1 MNRQRVY
8 RDAGIVFVAKLKLS
22 ANLRIHCG
30 DGTIFNVNPAALY
43 FASGD
48 SLYPGSVLLLLAIVA
63 SPYLK
68 RGWMLL
74 ARNIASWSALAL
86 MVMACPPLS
95 WLVGVMFLALFSA
108 WFIASNIAT
117 PSGTLV
123 KLRSG
128 AAIVL
133 FLSVLALNASEL
145 AHRKMPL
152 ITGLPSDHLAVI
164 GDSISSG
171 LDVTSPAWPTIFQ
184 QITGVPVKNLSKPG
198 AGVIDSRAMAERI
211 TPDDRIVL
219 IEIGGNDLLSGTPS
233 VEFGRNLDRLLSKL
247 AAPERTIVMFEL
259 PLLPNK
265 VAYGRIQRRLA
276 SRYSVWLIP
285 KHYFVEV
292 LGGSNAT
299 LDGLH
304 LSRNGARQMALL
316 VARSLSSIV
325 KSSAF
330 LLRYSSVGSAFL

>member
-1 MNRQRVY
+1 MGQPQ
-8 RDAGIVFVAKLKLS
+8 DILW
-22 ANLRIHCG
+22 

-48 SLYPGSVLLLLAIVA
+48 SLYLGSVLLLMAIVA

-68 RGWMLL
+68 RRWMLL

-86 MVMACPPLS
+86 IVMACPPLS
-95 WLVGVMFLALFSA
+95 WLVGVIGLALFSA
-108 WFIASNIAT
+108 WFIAANVAT

-123 KLRSG
+123 RLRSG

-152 ITGLPSDHLAVI
+152 ITGLPDDHLAVI

-171 LDVTSPAWPTIFQ
+171 IDLTSPAWPTIFQ

-198 AGVIDSRAMAERI
+198 AKVIDGRAMAEQI

-233 VEFGRNLDRLLSKL
+233 VEFGRNLDLLLSKL

-285 KHYFVEV
+285 KRYFVEV
-292 LGGSNAT
+292 IGGSNAT

-316 VARSLSSIV
+316 VAR
-325 KSSAF
+325 F
-330 LLRYSSVGSAFL
+330 LRPS